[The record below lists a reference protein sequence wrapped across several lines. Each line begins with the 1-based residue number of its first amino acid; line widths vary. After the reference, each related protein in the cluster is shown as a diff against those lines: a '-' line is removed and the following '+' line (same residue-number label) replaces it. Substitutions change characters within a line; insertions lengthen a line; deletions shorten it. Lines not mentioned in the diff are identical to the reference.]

1 MRDDDAPCPPSHHPQ
16 PRLIPHRTQTRPV
29 FTANVAHR
37 PCHDPLPCL
46 SPGLDLN
53 TPSAGVA
60 AAFASPI
67 GGVLFTIEEGV
78 SFYSTSVFWR
88 GFLAT
93 CVAVLTLHF
102 LVELTVS
109 RCRNHG

>member
-1 MRDDDAPCPPSHHPQ
+1 MHDWPAPSLTLAC
-16 PRLIPHRTQTRPV
+16 
-29 FTANVAHR
+29 A
-37 PCHDPLPCL
+37 
-46 SPGLDLN
+46 
-53 TPSAGVA
+53 AGVA

-102 LVELTVS
+102 LVELTVWS
-109 RCRNHG
+109 PAPILS

>member
-1 MRDDDAPCPPSHHPQ
+1 MLLQFFCSRGDLAVEPQVVALCRILRHGTTVPQ
-16 PRLIPHRTQTRPV
+16 PPHH
-29 FTANVAHR
+29 A
-37 PCHDPLPCL
+37 L
-46 SPGLDLN
+46 
-53 TPSAGVA
+53 AGVA

-102 LVELTVS
+102 LVELTVRQRHFLAAEVPILVQPS
-109 RCRNHG
+109 LSMCD

>member
-1 MRDDDAPCPPSHHPQ
+1 
-16 PRLIPHRTQTRPV
+16 
-29 FTANVAHR
+29 
-37 PCHDPLPCL
+37 
-46 SPGLDLN
+46 
-53 TPSAGVA
+53 VA

-102 LVELTVS
+102 LVELTVRHHDAFQRQGS
-109 RCRNHG
+109 GLCSSAWCGR

>member
-1 MRDDDAPCPPSHHPQ
+1 M
-16 PRLIPHRTQTRPV
+16 
-29 FTANVAHR
+29 
-37 PCHDPLPCL
+37 
-46 SPGLDLN
+46 
-53 TPSAGVA
+53 A

-102 LVELTVS
+102 LVELTV
-109 RCRNHG
+109 RLLAALQQQGYKAV